1 MKDKRSLGF
10 FGKIVL
16 WCNYA
21 LCLAL
26 LLSYLAPYL
35 DPRKAWLI
43 AFFGL
48 AYPPLLLFNVIL
60 VVYWLFRRR
69 LYFLLSVITILIGYK
84 VLINNIGFRTQ
95 TDTARPTQPN
105 SLRIMTYNAHD
116 FKRYGAN
123 NDISTKHEIL
133 ELIAQNNPDVIGIQ
147 EFYTRRRGQY
157 DMIDSIK
164 KILNS
169 EFYYFE
175 PFDVN
180 YDQASG
186 MAIFSR
192 YPIFNFGLVSLSG
205 KMTGNQCLFVDI
217 QKGDKKIRLY
227 SMHLQSIKFEPED
240 YKYLGEVSKQGKT
253 NMTATKRLGTKLKI
267 AFLKRADQVY
277 TVKAHAKECPYPY
290 IYSGDFNDTPA
301 SFAVNTMALGMK
313 NAFLEKGSGL
323 GRTYNGDFPNYQIDY
338 IMVSPQFDVLNYQI
352 IQKKL
357 SDHYP
362 VWADVLLK

>member
-1 MKDKRSLGF
+1 MKDKKGLGF
-10 FGKIVL
+10 FGKVIL
-16 WCNYA
+16 WINYA

-26 LLSYLAPYL
+26 LLSYLAPYI

-48 AYPPLLLFNVIL
+48 AYPPMLLLNFIL
-60 VVYWLFRRR
+60 ILYWLLRRKI
-69 LYFLLSVITILIGYK
+69 YALLSVVTILIGYN
-84 VLINNIGFRTQ
+84 VLLNNIGFRFE
-95 TDTARPTQPN
+95 DSKSYAPDPAL
-105 SLRIMTYNAHD
+105 LRIMTYNAHD

-133 ELIAQNNPDVIGIQ
+133 ELIAQNRPDIIGIQ
-147 EFYTRRRGQY
+147 EFYTRKRGQY

-164 KILNS
+164 KIMQS
-169 EFYYFE
+169 EHYYFE

-186 MAIFSR
+186 MAIFSK
-192 YPIFNFGLVSLSG
+192 YPISDFGMVKLPEKL
-205 KMTGNQCLFVDI
+205 TGNQCLYVDI
-217 QKGDKKIRLY
+217 EKGKQKIRMY

-240 YKYLGEVSKQGKT
+240 YKYLGEVSKKGKT
-253 NMTATKRLGTKLKI
+253 NITATKRLGSKLKI
-267 AFLKRADQVY
+267 AFLKRSAQVFAI
-277 TVKAHAKECPYPY
+277 KEHAKQCTYPY
-290 IYSGDFNDTPA
+290 IFSGDFNDTPA
-301 SFAVNTMALGMK
+301 SFAVNQMANGMK
-313 NAFLEKGSGL
+313 NAFREKGVGV

-338 IMVSPQFDVLNYQI
+338 IMASPQFDVRSYTI

-362 VWADVLLK
+362 VSADLILK

>member
-1 MKDKRSLGF
+1 MKDKKSVGF
-10 FGKIVL
+10 FGRIIL
-16 WCNYA
+16 WINYA

-26 LLSYLAPYL
+26 LLSYLAPHV
-35 DPRKAWLI
+35 DPRDAWLI

-60 VVYWLFRRR
+60 AFYWLLRGR
-69 LYFLLSVITILIGYK
+69 LYALLSIITILIGYNT
-84 VLINNIGFRTQ
+84 LFNNIGFRMQ
-95 TDTARPTQPN
+95 SDAVINPSPN
-105 SLRIMTYNAHD
+105 MLKVMTYNAHD
-116 FKRYGAN
+116 FKKYGSN

-147 EFYTRRRGQY
+147 EFYTRKRGQY

-164 KILNS
+164 KIMNS

-192 YPIFNFGLVSLSG
+192 YPIFNFGLISLSG
-205 KMTGNQCLFVDI
+205 KVTGNQCLFVDI

-240 YKYLGEVSKQGKT
+240 YKYLGEVSKKGKT
-253 NMTATKRLGTKLKI
+253 NMTATKRLGSKLKI
-267 AFLKRADQVY
+267 AFLKRAEQVF
-277 TVKAHAKECPYPY
+277 TIKAHAKTCPYPY

-301 SFAVNTMALGMK
+301 SFAFTQMSLGMK
-313 NAFLEKGSGL
+313 NAFREKGSGL
-323 GRTYNGDFPNYQIDY
+323 ARTYNGDFPNYQIDY
-338 IMVSPQFDVLNYQI
+338 IMASPQFDVLQYDI
-352 IQKKL
+352 IKKKL

-362 VWADVLLK
+362 VSATLLLK